1 MNAKE
6 LQGING
12 GEDRTMYIGNDT
24 FDDMSKE
31 ISRQWQEAD
40 ETTKGLS
47 SAALWEIWSVPSTDI
62 LTLFCTSLLATT
74 V

>member
-40 ETTKGLS
+40 ETTKGIS
-47 SAALWEIWSVPSTDI
+47 SAAL
-62 LTLFCTSLLATT
+62 
-74 V
+74 